1 MSTMWSMEP
10 NEITSL
16 IFCYKSGSFES
27 IVHNRS
33 DTCEEVCKE
42 LCKKLDFPPLIQLL
56 FGLRVYGKQI
66 WLADCR
72 PLVKGEKYEFRIRF
86 KTPKLS
92 DLNQLNRDAYNYLY
106 HQMRHDVLNNSIPE
120 IGYPNHKNAI
130 LGLCVSSMYVDMVEN
145 DRDWDYYKKN
155 SKHYIP
161 KKLDK
166 EHPYFANKE
175 SLKKLR
181 AMRNINYDPL

>member
-10 NEITSL
+10 NEINSL
-16 IFCYKSGSFES
+16 IFCYRSGSFES
-27 IVHNRS
+27 VRHNRV
-33 DTCEEVCKE
+33 DTCEELCKE
-42 LCKKLDFPPLIQLL
+42 LCKKWNFPPLVQLL

-66 WLADCR
+66 WLADSR

-92 DLNQLNRDAYNYLY
+92 DLNQLNRNAYDYLY

-145 DRDWDYYKKN
+145 GRDWDYYKRN
-155 SKHYIP
+155 CKHYIP
-161 KKLDK
+161 KKLYK
-166 EHPYFANKE
+166 QHIYFAKDE
-175 SLKKLR
+175 SLKKLKD
-181 AMRNINYDPL
+181 MSNVDYDPL